1 MKKRTNKILWITL
14 IVLALL
20 VVVPFTVTFQV
31 AAHRHPEMYQP
42 ASQVASKVLSQMD
55 SLFGNQFVTANDVIV
70 VDNDDSLAVEVI
82 EEIETDSLMH

>member
-14 IVLALL
+14 IVIALL

-42 ASQVASKVLSQMD
+42 ASKVAANVLSQMD
-55 SLFGNQFVTANDVIV
+55 SIFGNQV
-70 VDNDDSLAVEVI
+70 VNVDEVVVMDGDDSLAVEVI
-82 EEIETDSLMH
+82 EETVNE